1 MGNCSLR
8 AVTDAAHEDV
18 LRRATATPTLISPFN
33 SFATTAANRKNGV
46 WKVKLVIDPRVLER
60 ILSEGVNT
68 EALIEQMRFAA
79 NSTPKRGIKSSWGEA
94 ISYKCADRA
103 VQTSLSHGH
112 LRWR

>member
-8 AVTDAAHEDV
+8 AVADAAHEDA
-18 LRRATATPTLISPFN
+18 LRTTAPIISPFATAN
-33 SFATTAANRKNGV
+33 SKNGV
-46 WKVKLVIDPRVLER
+46 WKVKLVIDPRDLER

-68 EALIEQMRFAA
+68 EALIERMRFVA

-94 ISYKCADRA
+94 ISYKCADRT
-103 VQTSLSHGH
+103 VQPSRSHGH